1 MDTTSNTLITS
12 RHYVYA
18 GGDIM
23 RTNLRAARLEK
34 GLSVAD
40 IAERINVSPDIYYK
54 WEAGKRDPLIDNARR
69 VSLILGRS
77 IEELFFA
84 DELDKMSNTGTEG

>member
-1 MDTTSNTLITS
+1 
-12 RHYVYA
+12 
-18 GGDIM
+18 M
-23 RTNLRAARLEK
+23 RTKLRAARLEK

-84 DELDKMSNTGTEG
+84 DELDEMSNTGTEG